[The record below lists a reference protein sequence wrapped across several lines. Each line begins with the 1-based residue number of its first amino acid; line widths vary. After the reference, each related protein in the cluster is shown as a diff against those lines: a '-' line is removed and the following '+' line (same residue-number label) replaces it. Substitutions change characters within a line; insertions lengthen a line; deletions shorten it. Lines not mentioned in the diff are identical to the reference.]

1 MSRKT
6 LWDRIKPEVRENI
19 EANKNKYPLLYR
31 DTKESLQRNI
41 VWNNLT
47 IFEIHGISCFR
58 PEYMKSLDVGDIFY
72 GNCFIEENS

>member
-19 EANKNKYPLLYR
+19 EANKNRYPSLYR
-31 DTKESLQRNI
+31 DTKESLQRNV

-47 IFEIHGISCFR
+47 I
-58 PEYMKSLDVGDIFY
+58 LQ
-72 GNCFIEENS
+72 